1 MSSIQLFF
9 LLFFD
14 ADPSQMCRLVLLP
27 PVQLSDNKQ
36 LVCKKTNKHSAQ
48 IWKKKYVSFP
58 DTQRP
63 SLVLALAAVGE
74 HHRSFSVMRPEF
86 IPQGSVSGLGDK
98 FFSFFPSSAGH
109 LPKRLVGGFLSAWIK
124 LGKSLLAYEYITQRG
139 TEKVFEEDGIQREKG
154 GKKSLSL
161 PLGITCIIK
170 GYLRDS
176 WSYVGLDLVLADI
189 GLSKCLR
196 WCWVEAVG
204 TALGVEGQTQCSL
217 ALKASLVSAAQ
228 STLCFLRRPPC
239 GQRRRGGM
247 GGGHRTKPPQFFKKA
262 LIAKKISSFSLEFQV
277 RNAAVPF
284 FCFSIPPVVSDSFIT
299 SQRQA
304 APDKGIS
311 TTPPPRKRVS
321 QLKGGRSLAAGH
333 NTPP

>member
-1 MSSIQLFF
+1 
-9 LLFFD
+9 
-14 ADPSQMCRLVLLP
+14 
-27 PVQLSDNKQ
+27 
-36 LVCKKTNKHSAQ
+36 
-48 IWKKKYVSFP
+48 
-58 DTQRP
+58 
-63 SLVLALAAVGE
+63 
-74 HHRSFSVMRPEF
+74 MRPEF

-139 TEKVFEEDGIQREKG
+139 TEKVFEG

-161 PLGITCIIK
+161 PLGIACIIK

-217 ALKASLVSAAQ
+217 ALKASLDSAAQ

-239 GQRRRGGM
+239 GQRRRGGGR
-247 GGGHRTKPPQFFKKA
+247 GGAGGCRTKPPQFFKKA
-262 LIAKKISSFSLEFQV
+262 LIAKKNKFFFFRISSEECS
-277 RNAAVPF
+277 RPF
-284 FCFSIPPVVSDSFIT
+284 FFFFHPA
-299 SQRQA
+299 R
-304 APDKGIS
+304 
-311 TTPPPRKRVS
+311 RV
-321 QLKGGRSLAAGH
+321 
-333 NTPP
+333 